1 MKEQG
6 DEQKRPYKVYIISH
20 IVAFQSGAA
29 PRDCCLLLLKL
40 DSDSEAEQQSSS
52 RCLLLRFVVVPRREE
67 EAAERWYYYNGCL
80 CSSSLESKVQLTVPS
95 FFFFFF
101 LATTRPSNRSSCW
114 PPSRTKCRRV
124 VEAHNS
130 TTLHSTTLC
139 TTCIPILGPCL
150 CITIHFNLGVRRK
163 CPDQD
168 SGTREFLAFGRLSDG
183 LYKCVVGAAAQSQKK
198 GEKAAAR
205 ASLKAASAF
214 EGCCAM
220 PFIVR
225 PEAVPWS

>member
-95 FFFFFF
+95 FFFFF

-130 TTLHSTTLC
+130 TRLHSTTLC
-139 TTCIPILGPCL
+139 TTCTPILGPCL